1 MSNNNDSGKFF
12 KFKNLQLVCR
22 QNPARQTQQNT
33 DIRTQGTAEEQFAA
47 IAAAVH
53 AEVLNDID
61 DILTDDESVDY
72 SPPKQQPLEP
82 QIQVQNN
89 NQQISDSDETN
100 NSTPESAT
108 DSSLDTLSIE
118 VIQPHEGLEIRL
130 PINPPQGAP
139 PNSPESPRT
148 NVAVPA
154 PDDLLTEDE
163 GTGDDDVQPTE
174 TTVTPDVK
182 GRQEILSPTPQVPQT
197 VRSAIE
203 LTVKDFEPS
212 EQWIIDK
219 CGEVDLQLSNHR
231 DWQQPNSR
239 LRQDI
244 CDLLPLLY
252 QSGFNTEGFPT
263 LEDYLYQ
270 TVGTLPCQS
279 LLRLALDSVFEE
291 FPEIS
296 AIQSKVYYML
306 KCHLSVI
313 NHPSITQFDDI
324 SLANH
329 DFDRVV
335 GPDFHNVSGTESRPD
350 LSLQTDFNETYY
362 SVISQ
367 AQCQVYR
374 VTERSFRKLRK
385 DRANSCPDIVQQL
398 NRDFDHFSN
407 SNWRYTTANE
417 LVYPDPY
424 LFKNDQQTQT
434 EIIHTLQVKDTGAQY
449 SSPSDSDDSSSSDFD
464 SDIEGTENITVTRR
478 DIHRC
483 SASSEDLYTNP
494 TPPHKRFRTSTP
506 EPQERRPDREQIRCP
521 LKEIINHQ
529 PALHIPPVDL
539 TVAPGG
545 RATNIQLGRQR
556 VNAMAGRG
564 RNPPQPQPLQGAD
577 PALVQIL
584 QMMQNRD
591 ANRDNSRKQFLMFP
605 KESFTGQDQKLAKSH
620 WAQFSKY
627 LDYQN
632 QQGTIPCNLAHL
644 PDIKSMFKLT
654 LQDIALGWFETES
667 PNWLT
672 EDQMKQSFL
681 KRFNPWGDTRRQQQD
696 AWNKLK
702 FNMTKDDVDS
712 FVVDMK
718 TLASILGHN
727 DDVIMEKFKDVF
739 PDPNIEAALIAMDDF
754 AAMQTK
760 AKQLVHIYKPAHDS
774 PMASAAILVHT
785 ADNTATK
792 TKSSQPKSNQHQLA
806 PINQPQEIPNTGDS
820 DYNGVQ
826 RGRGRGHD
834 RGTRGCGNGGNS
846 NNQYDYLERGAGRG
860 QGQRDFH
867 YNKGRG
873 QDNSYRGRRRQWDG
887 NDSNNRDRD
896 NRDRNSD
903 GQGNSNRGRKW
914 DNNNRGQGHSDRG
927 RGRRWNPNQQY
938 HDPGYQQESQFPNP
952 NHYHP
957 PPMGHQYRY
966 PIPYGQYSYP
976 QQQQQYQSQRPTP
989 SQQATNICQLCHS
1002 QGHYDYQCQFAGN
1015 FMART
1020 QKAFNQGRSYSH
1032 QDPNH
1037 GDWSQGKN
1045 DNNDPNGQPFQ

>member
-1 MSNNNDSGKFF
+1 M
-12 KFKNLQLVCR
+12 
-22 QNPARQTQQNT
+22 
-33 DIRTQGTAEEQFAA
+33 
-47 IAAAVH
+47 
-53 AEVLNDID
+53 
-61 DILTDDESVDY
+61 
-72 SPPKQQPLEP
+72 
-82 QIQVQNN
+82 
-89 NQQISDSDETN
+89 
-100 NSTPESAT
+100 
-108 DSSLDTLSIE
+108 
-118 VIQPHEGLEIRL
+118 
-130 PINPPQGAP
+130 
-139 PNSPESPRT
+139 
-148 NVAVPA
+148 
-154 PDDLLTEDE
+154 TEDE
-163 GTGDDDVQPTE
+163 GTGDDHVPPTE
-174 TTVTPDVK
+174 TTDTPDVK
-182 GRQEILSPTPQVPQT
+182 GRQETLSPTPQVPQT
-197 VRSAIE
+197 VRSTIE
-203 LTVKDFEPS
+203 LTVQDFEPS
-212 EQWIIDK
+212 EQRIIDK
-219 CGEVDLQLSNHR
+219 CGEVDFQLTNHR
-231 DWQQPNSR
+231 DWQQPNSQ

-244 CDLLPLLY
+244 CDLLPILY
-252 QSGFNTEGFPT
+252 PSGFNTEGFPT

-270 TVGTLPCQS
+270 TVSTLPCQS

-296 AIQSKVYYML
+296 AIQSKVYRML

-350 LSLQTDFNETYY
+350 LLLQTDFNETYY
-362 SVISQ
+362 SVFSQ
-367 AQCQVYR
+367 AQRQVYR

-385 DRANSCPDIVQQL
+385 DRANSCPDIVQQV

-417 LVYPDPY
+417 PVYPDPY
-424 LFKNDQQTQT
+424 FVKNDQQTQT

-478 DIHRC
+478 DIHRH

-494 TPPHKRFRTSTP
+494 MPPHKRFRTSTP
-506 EPQERRPDREQIRCP
+506 EPPERQTHREQIKCP
-521 LKEIINHQ
+521 LKEIINHR
-529 PALHIPPVDL
+529 PALHKPPVDL
-539 TVAPGG
+539 TVAPGR
-545 RATNIQLGRQR
+545 RAANIQLGRQR

-605 KESFTGQDQKLAKSH
+605 KESFTGQDKKLAKSH
-620 WAQFSKY
+620 WAKFSKY

-632 QQGTIPCNLAHL
+632 QQGTIPHDLAHL

-667 PNWLT
+667 PNWLS

-702 FNMTKDDVDS
+702 FDMTKDNVDS

-754 AAMQTK
+754 ALIQTK

-785 ADNTATK
+785 VDNTATK
-792 TKSSQPKSNQHQLA
+792 SKSSQPKSNQHQLV
-806 PINQPQEIPNTGDS
+806 PINQPQENSNTGDS
-820 DYNGVQ
+820 DYNGGQ
-826 RGRGRGHD
+826 RGRGCGHD
-834 RGTRGCGNGGNS
+834 RGTRGRGTGGSS
-846 NNQYDYLERGAGRG
+846 NNRYDHPERGAGRS
-860 QGQRDFH
+860 QGQWDFH
-867 YNKGRG
+867 YNRGRG
-873 QDNSYRGRRRQWDG
+873 QDNSYRGRCRQWDG

-903 GQGNSNRGRKW
+903 GQGNSNWGRRW

-938 HDPGYQQESQFPNP
+938 HDPGYQEESQYQNP
-952 NHYHP
+952 NHYRP

-976 QQQQQYQSQRPTP
+976 QQQQQYQSQMPTP

-1002 QGHYDYQCQFAGN
+1002 QGHYDYQCQFAGD
-1015 FMART
+1015 FMACT

-1037 GDWSQGKN
+1037 GEWSQGDN